1 MVSKFI
7 ITLAALF
14 SFASI
19 NNRVE
24 NKEYQSLISHSP
36 SSHNHADN
44 HDKIMEIPS
53 GQAVPTVDLVVHKD
67 AMKGYN
73 LEVKVTNFQF
83 APERVNTDAT
93 PGEGHGHIYINNKKL
108 TRLYG
113 SWYYLENLQ
122 PGRNEITVSLN
133 ANNHMAL
140 AHNGKRI
147 FDTEVVNVPG
157 VTQSQ
162 K

>member
-1 MVSKFI
+1 MISNFL
-7 ITLAALF
+7 ITLATLF
-14 SFASI
+14 DFTSI
-19 NNRVE
+19 SNNIQNIE
-24 NKEYQSLISHSP
+24 PQSVISHSP

-44 HDKIMEIPS
+44 HDQIMEIPS
-53 GQAVPTVDLVVHKD
+53 RQAVPTVDLVVHKD
-67 AMKGYN
+67 TMKGYN
-73 LEVKVTNFQF
+73 LEVKVTNFKF
-83 APERVNTDAT
+83 APERVNTVAV
-93 PGEGHGHIYINNKKL
+93 PGEGHGHIYVNNQKL
-108 TRLYG
+108 TRLYS

-147 FDTEVVNVPG
+147 SDTEVVNVPG